1 MGFGFDGHG
10 RHGYLCCH
18 DAAATLELAGGH
30 ITGQFK
36 TAAGCEFIVSY

>member
-1 MGFGFDGHG
+1 
-10 RHGYLCCH
+10 LCCH
-18 DAAATLELAGGH
+18 DAAATLELELAGGH